1 MASHVD
7 TRHKRIALLET
18 QRRAARSK
26 HWQIRKER
34 PPLMDYAVKKQI
46 KHLCGYISD
55 KSAVLQ
61 HVNRE
66 HNLRLTL
73 NDLEAVIKRKNIRA
87 RRADLEA
94 MTPSPLIVTHT
105 RKGYDDLALALFK
118 YHAARAF
125 GPEQVYWLDRMN
137 DRKPQPKTTL
147 EI

>member
-1 MASHVD
+1 MIDH
-7 TRHKRIALLET
+7 
-18 QRRAARSK
+18 
-26 HWQIRKER
+26 
-34 PPLMDYAVKKQI
+34 AVKKQI

-55 KSAVLQ
+55 RSAVLQ

-73 NDLEAVIKRKNIRA
+73 HDLEQAIKSKSSRIR
-87 RRADLEA
+87 RTDLEA
-94 MTPSPLIVTHT
+94 MLPSPLIVTHK

-118 YHAARAF
+118 YHAARSY
-125 GPEQVYWLDRMN
+125 GPQQVFWLDRMN